1 MGGAKKVAAGVSGWL
16 AASPSKAAAERFFLR
31 YSMYWIG
38 VFGVVVVTGV
48 YHVWLTWHRGRQALT
63 PDRSTSSIGCSWRWA

>member
-1 MGGAKKVAAGVSGWL
+1 MGGPRKVATAFGAGSGWF

-48 YHVWLTWHRGRQALT
+48 YHVWLTWRRGRQCT
-63 PDRSTSSIGCSWRWA
+63 HS